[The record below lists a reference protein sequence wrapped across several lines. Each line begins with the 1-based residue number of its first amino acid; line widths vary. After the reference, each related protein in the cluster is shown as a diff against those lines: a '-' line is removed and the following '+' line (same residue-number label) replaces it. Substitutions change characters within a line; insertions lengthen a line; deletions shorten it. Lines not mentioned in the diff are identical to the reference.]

1 VNYVVLNT
9 NILLRLIKTLS
20 KELDPTELPKKL
32 IHQKI
37 FCNCNLRV
45 DVIIPQETFEELS
58 RYVDAEILNEITT
71 YIATKLMKMLAVG
84 PMRLHKPTIV
94 TFNKVL
100 HRLGSSLREILSYIG
115 NELHKTL
122 KNLKE
127 KADKVIVCISLLK
140 TYECRSGNCVVY
152 LLTMDRALHESIH
165 DLLSKV
171 GLATYLI
178 APSKVF
184 DAYSINTCIY
194 NECSVEC
201 LLREN

>member
-1 VNYVVLNT
+1 VNYVVLDT
-9 NILLRLIKTLS
+9 NILLRLIKALS
-20 KELDPTELPKKL
+20 SEFDPVELPKKL

-45 DVIIPQETFEELS
+45 NVILPQETFEELS
-58 RYVDAEILNEITT
+58 RHVDAEILNEIIT
-71 YIATKLMKMLAVG
+71 YITKLMKMPAVG
-84 PMRLHKPTIV
+84 PIRLHKPTIV
-94 TFNKVL
+94 TLNKVL
-100 HRLGSSLREILSYIG
+100 HRLGSSLRETLSYVQT
-115 NELHKTL
+115 ELYETL
-122 KNLKE
+122 RNLKE
-127 KADKVIVCISLLK
+127 KADKVIVGISLLK
-140 TYECRSGNCVVY
+140 TYECKSGNCVVY

-171 GLATYLI
+171 GLANYLI

>member
-1 VNYVVLNT
+1 MNYVVLNT

-58 RYVDAEILNEITT
+58 RYVDAEILNEIRT
-71 YIATKLMKMLAVG
+71 YIIMKLGKMVAVG
-84 PMRLHKPTIV
+84 PMRFHKPTIV
-94 TFNKVL
+94 THDKVL
-100 HRLGSSLREILSYIG
+100 RRLRSSSKEILDYVE
-115 NELHKTL
+115 NELRKTL
-122 KNLKE
+122 KKLRE
-127 KADKVIVCISLLK
+127 EADKVIVYVSMLK
-140 TYECRSGNCVVY
+140 VYECRSSNCVVY

-171 GLATYLI
+171 GLANYLI
-178 APSKVF
+178 VPSKVF
-184 DAYSINTCIY
+184 NAYSINTCIY

>member
-58 RYVDAEILNEITT
+58 RYVDAEILNEIRT
-71 YIATKLMKMLAVG
+71 YIIMKLGKMVAVG
-84 PMRLHKPTIV
+84 PMRFHKPTIV
-94 TFNKVL
+94 THDKVL
-100 HRLGSSLREILSYIG
+100 RRLRSSSKEILDYVE
-115 NELHKTL
+115 NELRKTL
-122 KNLKE
+122 KKLRE
-127 KADKVIVCISLLK
+127 EADKVIVYVSMLK
-140 TYECRSGNCVVY
+140 VYECRSSNCVVY

-171 GLATYLI
+171 GLANYLI
-178 APSKVF
+178 VPSKVF
-184 DAYSINTCIY
+184 NAYSINTCIY

>member
-1 VNYVVLNT
+1 VNYVVLDT

-20 KELDPTELPKKL
+20 SESNPIELPKKL

-58 RYVDAEILNEITT
+58 KYVDAEILNEITI
-71 YIATKLMKMLAVG
+71 YIMKLMKMPAVG

-94 TFNKVL
+94 TLNKVL

-115 NELHKTL
+115 GELHKTL

-127 KADKVIVCISLLK
+127 KADKVMVSISLLK
-140 TYECRSGNCVVY
+140 TYECKSGNCVVY

-171 GLATYLI
+171 GLANYLI